1 MSSKNF
7 ETKDG
12 GGRKQFDSGMEREPQ
27 SGKPRFD
34 LLIPKDQPYEET
46 LMYRAA
52 MLMSRG
58 VDKYS
63 TRNWEK
69 ANSIE
74 EMDRFKSAAL
84 RHMMQVMSDEK
95 DEDHLS
101 AVLFNITAISFV
113 EWKLKQQNNGEIDG
127 NK

>member
-1 MSSKNF
+1 MFK
-7 ETKDG
+7 TKDG
-12 GGRKQFDSGMEREPQ
+12 GDRKHFDSGMEREPQ
-27 SGKPRFD
+27 IGKPRFD
-34 LLIPKDQPYEET
+34 LLIPEDQPYKET
-46 LMYRAA
+46 LLYRAA

-58 VDKYS
+58 ADKYS

-69 ANSIE
+69 ANSKE

-101 AVLFNITAISFV
+101 AVLFNITAIAYM
-113 EWKLKQQNNGEIDG
+113 EWKLKQEDGETDG
-127 NK
+127 DK